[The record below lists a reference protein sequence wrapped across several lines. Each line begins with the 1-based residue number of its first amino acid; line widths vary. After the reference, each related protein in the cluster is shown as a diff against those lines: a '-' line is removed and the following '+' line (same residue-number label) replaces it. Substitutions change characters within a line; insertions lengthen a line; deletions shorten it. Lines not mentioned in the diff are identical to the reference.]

1 MLKNLERARHPESM
15 RRIPDPT
22 VVILPAG
29 RPDIAG
35 SAPPRPG
42 ADHVKDAVVVVNPG
56 RSIGDGTMI
65 VLVPTVR
72 HPLGHISAH
81 VVKAER
87 ISLEIFGSHRLPCIL
102 VAIASLA
109 IDHPR
114 LNVVAPPV
122 FRASAAARRI
132 FPFG

>member
-56 RSIGDGTMI
+56 RSIGDGTLI

-72 HPLGHISAH
+72 HPLGHISSH

-87 ISLEIFGSHRLPCIL
+87 IRLEIFDFRRLPCVL
-102 VAIASLA
+102 VTIASLA

-114 LNVVAPPV
+114 LHVVAPPA
-122 FRASAAARRI
+122 FRARGVTRRI
-132 FPFG
+132 FP